1 MAETLL
7 GRRDDQ
13 NLKCLDEAEVRE
25 RELAEA
31 ASSTKS
37 KHICNQWSNAQIL
50 KLTEDLLCKLG
61 EHRSRQDTGGVDQ
74 EEMVRLGQ
82 LFMERAFS
90 ITTSRAPFLVDTD
103 GNCLPNCLAFI
114 ANPNQT
120 QEETAEG
127 GTGLRKMV
135 MGEVLD
141 YIRKASV
148 EALKPI
154 QAAAA
159 ASTANLGAWLS
170 RDELLTLL
178 GHYREDGVWAGDLE
192 DLMPQLYASFT
203 NTPLFVIVYDSDQK
217 KIMGY
222 FLSPSYVFNQ
232 PTLTA
237 APRPLICFQN
247 HFEPLVVP
255 EGFRE
260 AWEAIYNSYQ
270 TQELGMA
277 AIQLQLTEEDLLGG
291 GGERRAGST
300 VTTAAADRKAGGDVE
315 SDQMQQEQNDGGIYA
330 GDHIAVILSI
340 SQL

>member
-178 GHYREDGVWAGDLE
+178 GHYREDGVWAGDLG

-247 HFEPLVVP
+247 HYEPLLVP

-260 AWEAIYNSYQ
+260 AWEAIFNSHQ
-270 TQELGMA
+270 THELGMA
-277 AIQLQLTEEDLLGG
+277 AIQVHLTEEDLEGG
-291 GGERRAGST
+291 DGERRAGAT
-300 VTTAAADRKAGGDVE
+300 VTTAAADKKAGGDGR
-315 SDQMQQEQNDGGIYA
+315 QWQQGHDE
-330 GDHIAVILSI
+330 GD
-340 SQL
+340 